1 MREHGSSKDRWMPM
15 LNPAAP
21 TTALIE
27 INASHAQQRREL
39 GNTVISA
46 TPTRELAMPHKQ
58 VPSLDGGQEMGNQ
71 RSASCR

>member
-1 MREHGSSKDRWMPM
+1 M
-15 LNPAAP
+15 LIPAAP

-58 VPSLDGGQEMGNQ
+58 VPRSTAATKWGTSDPLVADGVTGDLP
-71 RSASCR
+71 CP